1 MFQPLTKFAPVV
13 ALCLFA
19 AFGCKKQETAT
30 APAPAPSG
38 TEQPAPSATPGAP
51 GGPMAN
57 AGAMCGGI
65 GAIQCTGENEY
76 CQMAEGQCTTA
87 DASGTCAK
95 KPDVCTEMSAPV
107 CGCDGKTY
115 DNACKAS
122 MAGVSVKAAGACA
135 M

>member
-1 MFQPLTKFAPVV
+1 MFQPLAKLAPVV
-13 ALCLFA
+13 ALCLIA
-19 AFGCKKQETAT
+19 AFACKKQETAT
-30 APAPAPSG
+30 APAPSG
-38 TEQPAPSATPGAP
+38 TEQPAPATTPDA
-51 GGPMAN
+51 GGTMAN

-65 GAIQCTGENEY
+65 AAIKCTGEKEF
-76 CQMAEGQCTTA
+76 CQMADGQCTMA

-95 KPDVCTEMSAPV
+95 MPEACPDMSAPV

-122 MAGVSVKAAGACA
+122 MASVSVKAQGACA